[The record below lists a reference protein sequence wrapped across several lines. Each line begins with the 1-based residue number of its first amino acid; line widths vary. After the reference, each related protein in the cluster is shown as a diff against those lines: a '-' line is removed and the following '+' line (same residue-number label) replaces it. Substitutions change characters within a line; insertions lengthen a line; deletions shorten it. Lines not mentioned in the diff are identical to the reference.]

1 MAEDHLSRNL
11 YLCLCLSL
19 LLAGCGSDSRDDG
32 IACTASLEP
41 GIIVEIRDALTD
53 APLAE
58 NAIVVITN
66 DNYSE
71 TLTVYELDGSELSSA
86 FSVAGAFE
94 RPGVYDIDLSLSGYV
109 GWSRLGVE
117 VTSGIC
123 HVGTVR
129 FTVRLE
135 LL

>member
-1 MAEDHLSRNL
+1 MDRFRII
-11 YLCLCLSL
+11 CLGLSL

-32 IACTASLEP
+32 IACTLSLEP
-41 GIIVEIRDALTD
+41 GIVVVIRDALTD

-58 NAIVVITN
+58 NAIVVITSN
-66 DNYSE
+66 NYSE
-71 TLTVYELDGSELSSA
+71 TLTVYEQDGSDLSSA

-94 RPGVYDIDLSLSGYV
+94 RPGVYDINLSLSGYV
-109 GWSRLGVE
+109 GWSRIGVE

-135 LL
+135 TL